1 MKIKTRKKRNIDI
14 AESGALSDLAFLL
27 IIFFIVIAVF
37 NINNGFILGLPQK
50 DSIRIVNTQDIIK
63 INLEANGT
71 VLINKD
77 PVTIPVMEEK
87 ISANLQHHPNMTVL
101 LKIHPEVS
109 YQSVVSIIEI
119 VRKLEVDNFSF
130 TMTKG
135 ETL

>member
-1 MKIKTRKKRNIDI
+1 MKIKTRKKRNIVI
-14 AESGALSDLAFLL
+14 AESGALSDIAFLL

-37 NINNGFILGLPQK
+37 NINSGFILGLSK
-50 DSIRIVNTQDIIK
+50 KNSIRIVNTQDIIK
-63 INLEANGT
+63 IDLQANGT
-71 VLINKD
+71 ILINKN
-77 PVTIPVMEEK
+77 PVTIPVMEEN

-101 LKIHPEVS
+101 LKVHPEVL

-130 TMTKG
+130 AMTEG

>member
-14 AESGALSDLAFLL
+14 SESGALSDIAFLL

-37 NINNGFILGLPQK
+37 NINSGFILGLSK
-50 DSIRIVNTQDIIK
+50 KNSIRIVNTQDIIK
-63 INLEANGT
+63 IDLQANGT
-71 VLINKD
+71 ILINKN
-77 PVTIPVMEEK
+77 PVTIPVMEEN

-101 LKIHPEVS
+101 LKVHPEVL

-130 TMTKG
+130 AMTEG

>member
-1 MKIKTRKKRNIDI
+1 MKIKTRKKRDIDI
-14 AESGALSDLAFLL
+14 SESGVLSDIAFLL

-37 NINNGFILGLPQK
+37 NINSGFVLGLPQK
-50 DSIRIVNTQDIIK
+50 NSIRIVNTQDIIK
-63 INLEANGT
+63 IDLQANGT
-71 VLINKD
+71 ILINKN
-77 PVTIPVMEEK
+77 PVTIPVMEEN

-101 LKIHPEVS
+101 LKVHPEVL

-130 TMTKG
+130 AMTEG